1 MATLVEKLQQ
11 AALDKDTPV
20 NDLLRRVKLVATKLG
35 LASVED
41 WVDHELNGYTSS
53 APPDYRKVHG
63 TPIAVN
69 PYGGPMP
76 IGGHVDGLSWRTI
89 REPVSALEALLNST
103 ASGGTLQIGYPD
115 KVREKLDRS
124 NDVRGWNYYLQ
135 VSPSELNRILD
146 RVRTLVLDWTLN
158 LEKAGIMGTNDSF
171 GPGEKQ
177 KAQAS
182 ATTINVSGNITL
194 SVLKTEQVASI
205 ISQLRA
211 HRDELVGSGAD
222 GLTLDERLD
231 ALEKTL
237 AKPHSDDNF
246 IRGLLT
252 DLRNCLSGAAGSLVA
267 TGAIQVLNVMLG
279 TGVPAS

>member
-124 NDVRGWNYYLQ
+124 NDVRGW
-135 VSPSELNRILD
+135 
-146 RVRTLVLDWTLN
+146 DWTLN

-182 ATTINVSGNITL
+182 ATTINIGHISSLVGNLGQGNVSGNITL